1 MKKLVYTTNKR
12 IMNDYFMAHG
22 DLHLVRTPLSQYLN
36 LMRYIDKVGD
46 GMNMRDLYI
55 IAAVMKTYTYRL
67 RHVDAVV
74 IMTDLINSSAVN
86 IKIIDV

>member
-12 IMNDYFMAHG
+12 NLNDYFMAHG
-22 DLHLVRTPLSQYLN
+22 DLHLVRTPLTQYLN

-46 GMNMRDLYI
+46 CMSMIDLYI
-55 IAAVMKTYTYRL
+55 IATMMKTYTYRL
-67 RHVDAVV
+67 RRIDAVV
-74 IMTDLINSSAVN
+74 IMTDLINSDAIQ

>member
-12 IMNDYFMAHG
+12 ILNDYLMAHG

-36 LMRYIDKVGD
+36 LMRIIDKVGD
-46 GMNMRDLYI
+46 CMSMRDLYI
-55 IAAVMKTYTYRL
+55 IAAMMKTYTYRL
-67 RHVDAVV
+67 RHIDAVV
-74 IMTDLINSSAVN
+74 IMTELVNSDAIK